1 MKFSDL
7 IEEVYNAITVN
18 KVRSGLTMLGIVI
31 GIASVIAMVAIG
43 QGTQATVQS
52 NIQSLGANLLMVTP
66 GAAKSIGTSVN
77 AGFGSA
83 ETLTPDDATALA
95 ALPNVAAVAPEIS
108 GRYQVV
114 YGGQNTNTTVLGTT
128 PAYLQVRNV
137 QVAQGSFFTNTD
149 ITDSNR
155 VAVIGPNVLTDL
167 FATPTNASPTP
178 DMAIGQ
184 NILIKGNIFTVIGV
198 TVAKGGSGFASQDN
212 NIYVPLSASQ
222 HYLLGN
228 MTYLTEIDME
238 VADQQSMSSVQTAA
252 TNLLLARHNIS
263 DPTQADF
270 TILNQ
275 ANIVSAVSATT
286 GTFTTLL
293 ASIAAISL
301 LVGGI
306 GIMNMMLTTVTER
319 TREIG
324 LRKAIGA
331 KERDITLQFLGESLA
346 LTFGGG
352 VIGVFLGWGIAAGMT
367 YFMATA
373 TQVSLSSVFLAFGVS
388 ALIGIAFGYYPARRA
403 AKLNPIEALRYE

>member
-7 IEEVYNAITVN
+7 VEEVYNAVTVN

-43 QGTQATVQS
+43 QGTQASVQS
-52 NIQSLGANLLMVTP
+52 SIQSLGANLLMVTP
-66 GAAKSIGTSVN
+66 LSQRAIGTTVSS
-77 AGFGSA
+77 GFGSA

-95 ALPNVAAVAPEIS
+95 TLPGVSAVAQEIS

-114 YGGQNTNTTVLGTT
+114 YKGENTNTTIMGTV
-128 PAYLQVRNV
+128 PSYMQVRNV
-137 QVAQGSFFTNTD
+137 QLDQGSFVTD
-149 ITDSNR
+149 ADVSSANR
-155 VAVIGPNVLTDL
+155 VAVLGPNMLQTL
-167 FATPTNASPTP
+167 FAPSANASATD

-184 NILIKGNIFTVIGV
+184 TIRIKGSDFTVIGV
-198 TVAKGGSGFASQDN
+198 MVTKGGSGFGSQDN
-212 NIYVPLSASQ
+212 DIYVPYTAAQ

-228 MTYLTEIDME
+228 LTYLTEVDME
-238 VADQQSMSSVQTAA
+238 VQDQQSMSTVQQAA
-252 TNLLLARHNIS
+252 TDLLMQRHNIAS
-263 DPTQADF
+263 SATADF
-270 TILNQ
+270 SILNQ
-275 ANIVSAVSATT
+275 ADVVSAVSATT

-331 KERDITLQFLGESLA
+331 KERDITLQFLGESVT
-346 LTFGGG
+346 LTFSGGTLG
-352 VIGVFLGWGIAAGMT
+352 ILLGWGIAAGMT
-367 YFMATA
+367 YFAKTA
-373 TQVSLSSVFLAFGVS
+373 TVVSVSSVILAFGVS

>member
-1 MKFSDL
+1 MKFIDL
-7 IEEVYNAITVN
+7 IEEVYNAVTVN

-43 QGTQATVQS
+43 QGTQATVQAS
-52 NIQSLGANLLMVTP
+52 IQSLGANLLMVTP
-66 GAAKSIGTSVN
+66 GAQRAIGTSVS

-95 ALPNVAAVAPEIS
+95 ALPNVAAAAEEIS

-114 YGGQNTNTTVLGTT
+114 YRGANTNTTVLGTV
-128 PAYLQVRNV
+128 PAYTQVRNV
-137 QVAQGSFFTNTD
+137 QIDQGSFVTDADVTN
-149 ITDSNR
+149 SNR
-155 VAVIGPNVLTDL
+155 VAILGPNALQNL
-167 FATPTNASPTP
+167 FGSTNATATP

-184 NILIKGNIFTVIGV
+184 IIRIKGNNFTVVGV
-198 TVAKGGSGFASQDN
+198 TVAKGGSGFTSQDN
-212 NIYVPLSASQ
+212 NIYVPITAAQ

-228 MTYLTEIDME
+228 LSYVTEVDME
-238 VADQQSMSSVQTAA
+238 VQDQGSMSTVQQAA
-252 TNLLLARHNIS
+252 TDLLLQRHNIS

-270 TILNQ
+270 SILNQ
-275 ANIVSAVSATT
+275 ADVVSAVSATT

-331 KERDITLQFLGESLA
+331 KERDVTLQFLGESVA
-346 LTFGGG
+346 LTFSGG
-352 VIGVFLGWGIAAGMT
+352 VIGVFLGWGIAAGIS
-367 YFMATA
+367 YFAKTA
-373 TQVSLSSVFLAFGVS
+373 TDVSMSSIILAFGVS

>member
-1 MKFSDL
+1 MKFIDL
-7 IEEVYNAITVN
+7 IEEVYNAVTVN

-43 QGTQATVQS
+43 QGTQATVQAS
-52 NIQSLGANLLMVTP
+52 IQSLGANLLMVTP
-66 GAAKSIGTSVN
+66 GAQRTIGTSVS

-83 ETLTPDDATALA
+83 QTLTPDDATALS
-95 ALPNVAAVAPEIS
+95 ALPDVAAAAEEIS

-114 YGGQNTNTTVLGTT
+114 YKGANTNTTVLGTV
-128 PAYLQVRNV
+128 PAYTQVRNV
-137 QVAQGSFFTNTD
+137 QVAQGSF
-149 ITDSNR
+149 ITDFDVTNSNR
-155 VAVIGPNVLTDL
+155 IAVLGPNALQNL
-167 FATPTNASPTP
+167 FGSATATATP

-184 NILIKGNIFTVIGV
+184 VIRIKGNDFTVVGV

-212 NIYVPLSASQ
+212 NIYVPITASQ

-228 MTYLTEIDME
+228 LTYVTEVDME
-238 VADQQSMSSVQTAA
+238 VDSQQAMSSVQTAA

-270 TILNQ
+270 SILNQ
-275 ANIVSAVSATT
+275 ADVVSAVSATT

-331 KERDITLQFLGESLA
+331 KEQDVTLQFLGESVA
-346 LTFGGG
+346 LTFSGG
-352 VIGVFLGWGIAAGMT
+352 VIGVFLGWGIAAGIS
-367 YFMATA
+367 YFAKTA
-373 TQVSLSSVFLAFGVS
+373 TDVSMGSIILAFGVS

>member
-7 IEEVYNAITVN
+7 IEEVYNAVTVN

-43 QGTQATVQS
+43 QGTQATVQAS
-52 NIQSLGANLLMVTP
+52 IQSLGANLLMVTP
-66 GAAKSIGTSVN
+66 LSQRAIGTTVS

-83 ETLTPDDATALA
+83 ETLTPGDATALSS
-95 ALPNVAAVAPEIS
+95 LPGVAAVAQEIS

-114 YGGQNTNTTVLGTT
+114 YKGANTNTTVMGTV
-128 PAYLQVRNV
+128 PFYLQVRNV
-137 QVAQGSFFTNTD
+137 QMNQGSF
-149 ITDSNR
+149 ITDSDISSANR
-155 VAVIGPNVLTDL
+155 VVVLGPNVLQTL
-167 FATPTNASPTP
+167 FATTANASATP

-184 NILIKGNIFTVIGV
+184 VIRIKGNDFTVVGV
-198 TVAKGGSGFASQDN
+198 TAAKGGSGFASQDN
-212 NIYVPLSASQ
+212 DIYVPYTASQ

-228 MTYLTEIDME
+228 LTYLTEVDVE
-238 VADQQSMSSVQTAA
+238 VQDQQSMSTVQQAA
-252 TNLLLARHNIS
+252 TNLLLQRHNLS

-270 TILNQ
+270 SILNQ
-275 ANIVSAVSATT
+275 ADVVSAVSATT

-331 KERDITLQFLGESLA
+331 KERDITLQFLGESVT
-346 LTFGGG
+346 LTFSGGTLG
-352 VIGVFLGWGIAAGMT
+352 ILLGWGIAAGMS
-367 YFMATA
+367 YFAKTA
-373 TQVSLSSVFLAFGVS
+373 TDVSLGSVILAFGVS

>member
-1 MKFSDL
+1 MQFIDL

-43 QGTQATVQS
+43 QGTQATVQA

-66 GAAKSIGTSVN
+66 GAARSIGTSVN
-77 AGFGSA
+77 SGFGSA

-114 YGGQNTNTTVLGTT
+114 YQGQNTNTTVMGTV

-137 QVAQGSFFTNTD
+137 QMDQGSFFANTD
-149 ITDSNR
+149 VTDSNR
-155 VAVIGPNVLTDL
+155 VAVLGPNALQAL
-167 FATPTNASPTP
+167 FSTPTDASPTP
-178 DMAIGQ
+178 DMAIGK

-228 MTYLTEIDME
+228 MTYVTEIDIE
-238 VADQQSMSSVQTAA
+238 VQDQQAMSTVQDAA
-252 TNLLLARHNIS
+252 TSLLLERHNIS
-263 DPTQADF
+263 DPAQADF
-270 TILNQ
+270 SILNQ

-331 KERDITLQFLGESLA
+331 KERDITLQFLGEALA

-352 VIGVFLGWGIAAGMT
+352 VIGVFLGWGIAAGMS
-367 YFMATA
+367 YFMSTA
-373 TQVSLSSVFLAFGVS
+373 TQVSVSSVLLAFGVS
-388 ALIGIAFGYYPARRA
+388 ALIGIVFGYYPARRA

>member
-1 MKFSDL
+1 MKFTDL
-7 IEEVYNAITVN
+7 IEEVYNAVTVN

-43 QGTQATVQS
+43 TGTQATVQAS
-52 NIQSLGANLLMVTP
+52 IQSLGSNLLMVTP
-66 GAAKSIGTSVN
+66 GAERTIGTSVS

-83 ETLTPDDATALA
+83 ETLTPNDATALA
-95 ALPNVAAVAPEIS
+95 GLTGVVAVAPEIS

-114 YGGQNTNTTVLGTT
+114 YRGTNTNTTVLGTVA
-128 PAYLQVRNV
+128 AYTAIRNV
-137 QVAQGSFFTNTD
+137 QVDQGNF
-149 ITDSNR
+149 ITDQDVANSNR
-155 VAVIGPNVLTDL
+155 IAVLGATALQNL
-167 FATPTNASPTP
+167 FGTTATATP

-184 NILIKGNIFTVIGV
+184 TIRIKGTDFTIVGV
-198 TVAKGGSGFASQDN
+198 MVAKGGSGFGSQDN

-222 HYLLGN
+222 HYLLGS
-228 MTYLTEIDME
+228 TAYVTEIDIE
-238 VADQQSMSSVQTAA
+238 VQDQQSMTTVQQAA
-252 TNLLLARHNIS
+252 TDLLLANHNIS
-263 DPTQADF
+263 DPTKADF
-270 TILNQ
+270 TIVNQ
-275 ANIVSAVSATT
+275 ADVVSAVSATT

-331 KERDITLQFLGESLA
+331 KERDVTLQFLGESVA
-346 LTFGGG
+346 LTFTGGI
-352 VIGVFLGWGIAAGMT
+352 IGVFLGWLIAFGMSSFT
-367 YFMATA
+367 GTA
-373 TQVSLSSVFLAFGVS
+373 TDVSLNSVILAFGVS
-388 ALIGIAFGYYPARRA
+388 ALIGIVFGYYPARHA

>member
-1 MKFSDL
+1 MKFNDL
-7 IEEVYNAITVN
+7 AEEVYNAVTVN

-43 QGTQATVQS
+43 QGTQATVQAS
-52 NIQSLGANLLMVTP
+52 IQSLGANLLMVTP
-66 GAAKSIGTSVN
+66 LSERAIGTTVS
-77 AGFGSA
+77 AGYGSA

-95 ALPNVAAVAPEIS
+95 DLPGVAAAAQEIS

-114 YGGQNTNTTVLGTT
+114 YKGSNTNTTIMGTV
-128 PAYLQVRNV
+128 PSYLQVRNV
-137 QVAQGSFFTNTD
+137 QMDQGSF
-149 ITDSNR
+149 ITDSDVTSANR
-155 VAVIGPNVLTDL
+155 VAIIGPTVLQNL
-167 FATPTNASPTP
+167 FATPVNASPTP

-184 NILIKGNIFTVIGV
+184 VIRIKGNDFTVVGV

-212 NIYVPLSASQ
+212 YIYVPYTASQ

-228 MTYLTEIDME
+228 LTYLTEVDME
-238 VADQQSMSSVQTAA
+238 VQDQGSMTTVQQAA
-252 TNLLLARHNIS
+252 TDLLLQRHNIS

-270 TILNQ
+270 SILNQ
-275 ANIVSAVSATT
+275 SDVVSAVSATT

-331 KERDITLQFLGESLA
+331 KERDVTLQFLGESVT

-352 VIGVFLGWGIAAGMT
+352 VIGVFLGWGIAAAIS
-367 YFMATA
+367 YFAKTA
-373 TQVSLSSVFLAFGVS
+373 TDVSVGSVILAFGVS

>member
-7 IEEVYNAITVN
+7 IEEVYNAVTVN

-43 QGTQATVQS
+43 QGTQATVQAS
-52 NIQSLGANLLMVTP
+52 IQSLGANLLMVTP
-66 GAAKSIGTSVN
+66 LSQRAIGTTVS

-83 ETLTPDDATALA
+83 ETLTPGDAA
-95 ALPNVAAVAPEIS
+95 ALSSLPGVAAVAQEIS

-114 YGGQNTNTTVLGTT
+114 YKGGNTNTTVMGTV
-128 PAYLQVRNV
+128 PSYLQVRNV
-137 QVAQGSFFTNTD
+137 QLDQGSF
-149 ITDSNR
+149 ITDSDVSSANR
-155 VAVIGPNVLTDL
+155 VAILGPNALQTL
-167 FATPTNASPTP
+167 FATTANASATP

-184 NILIKGNIFTVIGV
+184 VIRIKGTDFTVVGV
-198 TVAKGGSGFASQDN
+198 TAAKGGSGFASQDN
-212 NIYVPLSASQ
+212 DVYVPYTASQ

-228 MTYLTEIDME
+228 LTYLTEVDME
-238 VADQQSMSSVQTAA
+238 VQDQQSMSTVQQAA
-252 TNLLLARHNIS
+252 TSLLLGRHNIS
-263 DPTQADF
+263 DPTRADF
-270 TILNQ
+270 SILNQ
-275 ANIVSAVSATT
+275 ADVVSAVSATT

-331 KERDITLQFLGESLA
+331 KERDITLQFLGESVT

-352 VIGVFLGWGIAAGMT
+352 TLGILLGWGIAAGMS
-367 YFMATA
+367 YFAKTA
-373 TQVSLSSVFLAFGVS
+373 TDVSLGSVILAFGVS

>member
-1 MKFSDL
+1 MKFADL
-7 IEEVYNAITVN
+7 IEEVYNAVTVN

-43 QGTQATVQS
+43 QGTQATVQAS
-52 NIQSLGANLLMVTP
+52 IQSLGANLLMVTP
-66 GAAKSIGTSVN
+66 LSQKAIGTTVS
-77 AGFGSA
+77 AGYGSA
-83 ETLTPDDATALA
+83 ETLTPADATALSS
-95 ALPNVAAVAPEIS
+95 LPGVAAVAQEIS

-114 YGGQNTNTTVLGTT
+114 YKGSNTNTTVMGTV

-137 QVAQGSFFTNTD
+137 QMDEGSFV
-149 ITDSNR
+149 TDSDVSSANR
-155 VAVIGPNVLTDL
+155 IAVIGPTVLQTL
-167 FATPTNASPTP
+167 FAPSANASAT
-178 DMAIGQ
+178 DEMAIGQ
-184 NILIKGNIFTVIGV
+184 VIRIKGNDFTVVGV
-198 TVAKGGSGFASQDN
+198 TLAKGGSGFASQDN
-212 NIYVPLSASQ
+212 YIYVPYTASQ

-228 MTYLTEIDME
+228 LTYLTEVDME
-238 VADQQSMSSVQTAA
+238 VQDQGSMTTVQQAA
-252 TNLLLARHNIS
+252 TNLLLQDHNIS
-263 DPTQADF
+263 NPADADF
-270 TILNQ
+270 SILNQ
-275 ANIVSAVSATT
+275 ADVVSAVSATT

-331 KERDITLQFLGESLA
+331 KERDITLQFLGESVT
-346 LTFGGG
+346 LTFSGGTLG
-352 VIGVFLGWGIAAGMT
+352 ILLGWGIAAGMS
-367 YFMATA
+367 YFAKTA
-373 TQVSLSSVFLAFGVS
+373 TDVSLSSVILAFGVS

>member
-7 IEEVYNAITVN
+7 VEEVYNAVTVN

-43 QGTQATVQS
+43 QGTQATVQAS
-52 NIQSLGANLLMVTP
+52 IQSLGANLLMVTP
-66 GAAKSIGTSVN
+66 LAQKTIGTTVSS
-77 AGFGSA
+77 GYGSA

-95 ALPNVAAVAPEIS
+95 ALPGVAAVAPEIS

-114 YGGQNTNTTVLGTT
+114 YKGTNTNTTIMGTT

-137 QVAQGSFFTNTD
+137 QVDQGSF
-149 ITDSNR
+149 ITDADVTSANR
-155 VAVIGPNVLTDL
+155 IAVLGPNALQTL
-167 FATPTNASPTP
+167 FAPANASAT
-178 DMAIGQ
+178 DEMAIGQ
-184 NILIKGNIFTVIGV
+184 VIRIKGNNFTVVGV

-212 NIYVPLSASQ
+212 NIYVPYTASQ

-228 MTYLTEIDME
+228 LTYLTEVDME
-238 VADQQSMSSVQTAA
+238 VQDQQSMTTVQQAA
-252 TNLLLARHNIS
+252 TNLLLQNHNIS
-263 DPTQADF
+263 NPANADF
-270 TILNQ
+270 SILNQ
-275 ANIVSAVSATT
+275 SDVVSAVSATT

-331 KERDITLQFLGESLA
+331 KERDITLQFLGESVT
-346 LTFGGG
+346 LTFSGGTLG
-352 VIGVFLGWGIAAGMT
+352 ILLGWGIAQGMT
-367 YFMATA
+367 YFAKT
-373 TQVSLSSVFLAFGVS
+373 TTVVSLSSVFLAFGVS